1 LKHTS
6 AKSILTFLV
15 IGILVAAISMKS
27 IGVTAA
33 LSTPTD
39 FSSWFKAN
47 EMMELGILVWELV
60 VVFGMGIGVLTFATL
75 LAVFRFVLPATLGSL
90 LAFFIGVLAMAYLIV
105 PLVNS
110 MPINIFVGRP
120 WYSFGFELAVLVSAV
135 AAYLIAIRMKNK
147 PAE

>member
-1 LKHTS
+1 LKQPS
-6 AKSILTFLV
+6 AKSTLTFLA
-15 IGILVAAISMKS
+15 IGILVAAISLKS
-27 IGVTAA
+27 IGMTAA

-39 FSSWFKAN
+39 FFSWFKAN
-47 EMMELGILVWELV
+47 EMKELGILIWELV

-75 LAVFRFVLPATLGSL
+75 LALFRFALPATLGSV
-90 LAFFIGVLAMAYLIV
+90 LAFFIGVLAMAYLLV
-105 PLVNS
+105 PLTNS
-110 MPINIFVGRP
+110 MPSNIFVARP